1 MMVPAIDLLLDF
13 DQRCVGLRTWIKV
26 CIEMV
31 EMRKIP
37 RGWKG
42 WSDTSI
48 TVGILG

>member
-1 MMVPAIDLLLDF
+1 M
-13 DQRCVGLRTWIKV
+13 DQRCVGLKTWIKV

-37 RGWKG
+37 KGWKG